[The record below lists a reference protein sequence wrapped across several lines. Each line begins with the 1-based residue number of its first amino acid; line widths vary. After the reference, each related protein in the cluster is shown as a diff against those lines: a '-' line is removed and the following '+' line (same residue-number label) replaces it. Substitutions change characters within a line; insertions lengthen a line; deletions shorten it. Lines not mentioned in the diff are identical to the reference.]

1 MNLKHILFHRYN
13 FVESSCSSCNVKV
26 KAPKGRVVNVV
37 KAVYPEDFAEAMFG
51 IFTER
56 DLKI

>member
-1 MNLKHILFHRYN
+1 MNLKNLIFHQHYLM
-13 FVESSCSSCNVKV
+13 ELSCS
-26 KAPKGRVVNVV
+26 KGNT
-37 KAVYPEDFAEAMFG
+37 KTASKEQATKNQILYPEDFAEAMFG